1 LRLSSIE
8 LVEQE
13 EAKGGETSEFLMQS
27 THTELSPG
35 NEESKEKNKE
45 PGTRRYKVVKS
56 LLALQKILLECV
68 LFSRMVADVARE

>member
-1 LRLSSIE
+1 MRLSSIE

-13 EAKGGETSEFLMQS
+13 EVKGGETSDYLMQS
-27 THTELSPG
+27 THTELSLS
-35 NEESKEKNKE
+35 NEESKEKSKE